1 MMDSETRGE
10 LVLLGRVIFSLII
23 TLLILSYTAVG
34 LRLWVRYR
42 ITRSPGWDDAAMVA
56 TLVLFSAYCAFILA
70 IACRTRNAAHKP
82 YNEDNVRLSL
92 IFVQLSEVFYI
103 LTTTLLKI
111 SLGLFFLRVL
121 TKKWQKLIFHIALT
135 ISTTYGFLYVFVALF
150 QCGDPTRLADN
161 LLHPSSPNCLPSAF
175 LMCTGYVYGII
186 NVIADW
192 TFVLLPVS
200 VLMDSDLD
208 RRSKISVSIV
218 MCLGA
223 VGSVSSVLR
232 MVYLSGLQ
240 LQSVGLASVTS
251 RKVTIW
257 ATAEPG
263 TGIVA
268 ASVAILRPLVRK
280 MAADVR
286 EKAKLHSRK
295 GSHQSD
301 DTIRLTR
308 RASFTPPF
316 KKKPGMYSLHSE
328 DDENP
333 WSPTLMAE
341 ERGIGGDGV
350 PKMIVVK
357 GMMSPAMGPKAM
369 PDDIV

>member
-1 MMDSETRGE
+1 
-10 LVLLGRVIFSLII
+10 
-23 TLLILSYTAVG
+23 
-34 LRLWVRYR
+34 
-42 ITRSPGWDDAAMVA
+42 MVA
-56 TLVLFSAYCAFILA
+56 TLFLFSAYCAFILA
-70 IACRTRNAAHKP
+70 IARRTKRAAYKP
-82 YNEDNVRLSL
+82 YDEDDVRLSL

-103 LTTTLLKI
+103 LTTTLLKV

-121 TKKWQKLIFHIALT
+121 TKKWQKLIFHIALV
-135 ISTTYGFLYVFVALF
+135 ISTIYGFLYVFVALF

-208 RRSKISVSIV
+208 RRSKISVII
-218 MCLGA
+218 
-223 VGSVSSVLR
+223 
-232 MVYLSGLQ
+232 
-240 LQSVGLASVTS
+240 S

-286 EKAKLHSRK
+286 EKAKMHSRK

-316 KKKPGMYSLHSE
+316 KKKPGMYSLNSE

-341 ERGIGGDGV
+341 ERGMGGDV
-350 PKMIVVK
+350 MPKMIVVK
-357 GMMSPAMGPKAM
+357 GMMSPAIGPKAM